1 MSWKDNPVAKYLIEA
16 KVELKKVSWP
26 TRRETFNYTLI
37 VVAVS
42 LGIALF
48 LGAADFGLSAGL
60 QALIA
65 RK

>member
-1 MSWKDNPVAKYLIEA
+1 MNWKDNPVAKYLIEA
-16 KVELKKVSWP
+16 KVELKKVAWP
-26 TRRETFNYTLI
+26 TRKETLNYTLI
-37 VVAVS
+37 VIGVS

-48 LGAADFGLSAGL
+48 LGAADFGLSAGI